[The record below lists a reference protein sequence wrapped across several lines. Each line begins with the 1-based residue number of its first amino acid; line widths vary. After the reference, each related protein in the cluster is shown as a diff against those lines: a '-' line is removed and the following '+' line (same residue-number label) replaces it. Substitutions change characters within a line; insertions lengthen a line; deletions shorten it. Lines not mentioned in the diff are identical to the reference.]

1 MSFHIGQVKG
11 GYMKVLGFGE
21 ILWDVFGERKTIGG
35 APLNLLGHIRKLGGQ
50 ASIISAVGDDDLG
63 TDSID
68 AIDKLGIERKYLKIS
83 EFETGKAVISLED
96 GIPSYSFNYPAAWDD
111 ISFPQEKLSEI
122 VQKEYSVFI
131 YGSLAQRSPT
141 SRNTLTYLLDNI
153 KADEFFFDVNL
164 RLDFWSKETIL
175 NGLRK
180 ATILKMNDEEVPLIA
195 NCLGVPEAGLYEYIF
210 NEFSVSRIVVTRGK
224 KGAECHEKGMTYKSA
239 AANCKVIDTV
249 GAGDSLS
256 AGFIYFL
263 LCGCSTQEALN
274 KAAIL
279 ADYVVTKHGAI
290 PDYDDELLERLKG

>member
-1 MSFHIGQVKG
+1 
-11 GYMKVLGFGE
+11 MKVLGFGE

-35 APLNLLGHIRKLGGQ
+35 APLNLLGHIRKLGGE

-180 ATILKMNDEEVPLIA
+180 ATILKMNDEERPAVL
-195 NCLGVPEAGLYEYIF
+195 
-210 NEFSVSRIVVTRGK
+210 
-224 KGAECHEKGMTYKSA
+224 SA
-239 AANCKVIDTV
+239 AGCRSERELFDKHPDLSIAIVTCGKEGTWCFTAEGGSFHAEPAEVPVVDTV

-256 AGFIYFL
+256 AAFL
-263 LCGCSTQEALN
+263 FFHASDLDAEGALA
-274 KAAIL
+274 KASML
-279 ADYVVTKHGAI
+279 ADYVVQHRGAI
-290 PDYDDELLERLKG
+290 PEYSEALRKKLFM